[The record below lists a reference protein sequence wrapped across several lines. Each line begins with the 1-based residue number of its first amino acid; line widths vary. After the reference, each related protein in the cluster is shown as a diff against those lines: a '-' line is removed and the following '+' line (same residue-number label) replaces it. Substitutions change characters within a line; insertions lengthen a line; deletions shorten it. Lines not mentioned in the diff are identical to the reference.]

1 MTDRKQQQHLD
12 PRPGDPAPA
21 APTGQGAPVAPTP
34 PLPGAPGAGS
44 EPDGAQL
51 PRVYLDLFALYRFPI
66 GRRLFA
72 LSRVAEAAKRHGVTA
87 LDTWLE
93 HALEVDRQAHEIEL
107 EWKRTGGRPIH
118 GPKATE
124 LNHQLDRAL
133 GALDDFLA
141 GQVTVFGA
149 ETERGKTAA
158 DVRKALFPHGV
169 FAVTSVSYVEEHE
182 IASTLVRRLQD
193 PERLGRAA
201 RVLELEDVVARLD
214 ELNTRYGAEL
224 RSPDEQ
230 LSFEQI
236 RALRDRGQVNLLRV
250 VTLILALFPN
260 GGKAEAEVRGELLRP
275 ILVQNEA
282 LRSRRLRR
290 RGAGDVDPTTGEE
303 EAPLPEPEPG
313 PEPAEAEP
321 EAAEPEAETEAPI
334 EPAPGAAPIEPPEAE
349 AA

>member
-149 ETERGKTAA
+149 ETARGIDPPAIQSPTTRPAGWPQTGTYPQHSRIPPLSRPVASHAHATAA
-158 DVRKALFPHGV
+158 PDAPAAPECGWP
-169 FAVTSVSYVEEHE
+169 T
-182 IASTLVRRLQD
+182 RRD
-193 PERLGRAA
+193 PGSGCRRRSARSAGWAGDRSPPRRAGRAPLRGSPPPA
-201 RVLELEDVVARLD
+201 
-214 ELNTRYGAEL
+214 GA
-224 RSPDEQ
+224 
-230 LSFEQI
+230 
-236 RALRDRGQVNLLRV
+236 
-250 VTLILALFPN
+250 
-260 GGKAEAEVRGELLRP
+260 
-275 ILVQNEA
+275 
-282 LRSRRLRR
+282 
-290 RGAGDVDPTTGEE
+290 
-303 EAPLPEPEPG
+303 
-313 PEPAEAEP
+313 
-321 EAAEPEAETEAPI
+321 
-334 EPAPGAAPIEPPEAE
+334 
-349 AA
+349 